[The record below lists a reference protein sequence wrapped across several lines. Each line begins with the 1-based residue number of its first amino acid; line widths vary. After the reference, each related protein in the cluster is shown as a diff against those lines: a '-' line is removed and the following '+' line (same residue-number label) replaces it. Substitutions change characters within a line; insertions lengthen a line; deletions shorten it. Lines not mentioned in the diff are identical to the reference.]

1 MRTALASLVHT
12 ADNTQ
17 LVEQHG
23 DRPECSGWPLNVP
36 ELLLSKS
43 SSR

>member
-1 MRTALASLVHT
+1 MRTASASLVHT

-23 DRPECSGWPLNVP
+23 DRPVMQWLATKWPGAAAF
-36 ELLLSKS
+36 EIF
-43 SSR
+43 